1 MRGGTAAFGGG
12 ILDNNPHLKDY
23 NHKRRPS
30 SPRNYEPRKI
40 SGTSGLMTPNARD
53 KAPDSSASNLDE
65 PTDLEDETTMAA
77 LYAKSTFK
85 KVLKRL
91 QEDSSSIWYDHQELE
106 LLEYEEL
113 CENYDKLKSQC
124 GGITIEE

>member
-1 MRGGTAAFGGG
+1 
-12 ILDNNPHLKDY
+12 
-23 NHKRRPS
+23 
-30 SPRNYEPRKI
+30 
-40 SGTSGLMTPNARD
+40 MTPNARD